1 MEHTSLDTSNRPPG
15 PEGRSRRWRVYLFI
29 VLLTFLLYGLAL
41 RLGFFFDDMVHF
53 RWLDGHAL
61 TEVWTSAKGLGY
73 YRPLPF
79 TLWLVLH
86 RLFGYY
92 HAFVLHLLNV
102 ALHALNAILLYQ
114 LAQRQFEGQ
123 SRWLYGAAA
132 ASLFVT
138 YPFSYQAVPYVNALC
153 HPLAAFLILSSI
165 AAYWEAQARPSKLW
179 SLGSLLLA
187 CLAPFAHETG
197 VLIAPL
203 LIVMGVLGPHRSA
216 LRSMVRSARG
226 YLAIS
231 LGYALIWVMVPKG
244 SGDSLGL
251 PRLESLWQNGVYF
264 LQGLALPTAPLAK
277 VLMRWFSFNDLNSVA
292 VMAVVTLL
300 CVLVLCVRPRRQVT
314 LALLWFAISVLPA
327 WLMLPFS
334 YVIDGPRLLY
344 LASIGNA
351 LLWAGVLAALWCS
364 PSLRRLGPWLA
375 ALALLALLWRN
386 VAFVNSRMQL
396 YASGNDMLMQAVEA
410 ARTSPVDASLLYVNM
425 PAWLAFRE
433 SAYVL
438 GHEGVT
444 LIPGYTRLQD
454 AIWVNGGG
462 DRKVRGVTFANTQ
475 KDWRNHVGH
484 YDPEVGWEGLNEAIR
499 GSDMVYVTDYAA
511 AELRIREAGALARER
526 ETKPDGQTVLALWGQ
541 QVALLRGSL
550 ERQGLETTFTLW
562 WKCLRE
568 TEAPYTVFVHVYDGE
583 GHLVAQK
590 DGYPLLGMFP
600 FWLWRK
606 GDLVRDRRP
615 VSMPTD
621 LRPGRYVVSVGLYD
635 PDTGQRVPAFSSDGA
650 RYPEDSVSVLTLTW
664 GE

>member
-1 MEHTSLDTSNRPPG
+1 VDTSNRPPRS
-15 PEGRSRRWRVYLFI
+15 EGRGRTWWVYLFI
-29 VLLTFLLYGLAL
+29 VLLTLLLYGPAL
-41 RLGFFFDDMVHF
+41 RLGLCFDDMVHF
-53 RWLDGHAL
+53 RWLDGRAL
-61 TEVWTSAKGLGY
+61 TAVWTSPKDLGY

-79 TLWLVLH
+79 TLWQVFH
-86 RLFGYY
+86 GLFGYY
-92 HAFVLHLLNV
+92 DASVFHLLNV
-102 ALHALNAILLYQ
+102 GLHALNAILLYQ
-114 LAQRQFEGQ
+114 LVQLEFEGQ
-123 SRWLYGAAA
+123 SRWLYGTAA

-138 YPFSYQAVPYVNALC
+138 YPFSYQAVPYVSALC

-165 AAYWEAQARPSKLW
+165 ATYWEGQARRSKLW
-179 SLGSLLLA
+179 PLGSLLLA

-203 LIVMGVLGPHRSA
+203 LIVIGVLGSQGRA
-216 LRSMVRSARG
+216 FRSMVRSTRG

-231 LGYALIWVMVPKG
+231 LGYALTWAMVLKG
-244 SGDSLGL
+244 SADPLGL
-251 PRLESLWQNGVYF
+251 SRLESLWQNGVYF
-264 LQGLALPTAPLAK
+264 LQGLAFPTAPLAR

-292 VMAVVTLL
+292 VAAGVTLL
-300 CVLVLCVRPRRQVT
+300 FVLVLCVRRGRQVT

-344 LASIGNA
+344 LASIGIA
-351 LLWAGVLAALWCS
+351 LLWAGVLAALGCS
-364 PSLRRLGPWLA
+364 HSWRRLGPWLA
-375 ALALLALLWRN
+375 ALALLVLLWRN

-396 YASGNDMLMQAVEA
+396 HASGNDVLMQAVEA

-433 SAYVL
+433 STYVL

-462 DRKVRGVTFANTQ
+462 DRKVVGVTFANTQ
-475 KDWRNHVGH
+475 KDWRDYVGH

-499 GSDMVYVTDYAA
+499 GSDVVYTTDYAA
-511 AELRIREAGALARER
+511 DELRIREAGALER
-526 ETKPDGQTVLALWGQ
+526 ETKPDGHTILALWGQ
-541 QVALLRGSL
+541 QVDLLGGSS
-550 ERQGLETTFTLW
+550 ERQGLETTITLW
-562 WKCLRE
+562 WECLRD
-568 TEAPYTVFVHVYDGE
+568 TEALYTAFVHVYDGE

-606 GDLVRDRRP
+606 GDLVCDKRP

-635 PDTGQRVPAFSSDGA
+635 PDNGERIPALSPDGT
-650 RYPEDSVSVLTLTW
+650 RYPQDSVPVLTLTW